1 VNSSRYEFRPTR
13 SKEGGCVLK
22 LSVDQRIVAFEPAS
36 ALEIN
41 VAYFTSSS
49 RRHKLDS
56 LSSGLGL
63 RLRLDPG

>member
-22 LSVDQRIVAFEPAS
+22 LSVNQRIIAYEPAS

-41 VAYFTSSS
+41 VAYSLHPLAA
-49 RRHKLDS
+49 HKLDS
-56 LSSGLGL
+56 LSSCLGL